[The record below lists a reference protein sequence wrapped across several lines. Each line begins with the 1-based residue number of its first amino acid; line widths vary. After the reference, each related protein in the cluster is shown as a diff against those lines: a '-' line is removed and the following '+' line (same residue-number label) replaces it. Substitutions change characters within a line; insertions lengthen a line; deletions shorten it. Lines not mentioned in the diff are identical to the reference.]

1 MLNSLPL
8 MMLVCLTLTLL
19 IESLTALIC
28 GVRTKRD
35 FLLIFLANLMTNP
48 VLVCVT
54 FLLGFFF
61 GMRVRMPV
69 EILLE
74 ISVVFIEGLVY
85 RQATDYKK
93 LDPFLLSLI
102 LNAASYLSGFVV
114 NPILSAVGLY

>member
-1 MLNSLPL
+1 MLNRLPL

-28 GVRTKRD
+28 GVRSKRD
-35 FLLIFLANLMTNP
+35 FLLISLANLMTNP
-48 VLVCVT
+48 ILVCVT
-54 FLLGFFF
+54 FLLGFFY

-85 RQATDYKK
+85 RKATDYKK

-102 LNAASYLSGFVV
+102 LNGVSYLSGYLL
-114 NPILSAVGLY
+114 NPLLTAIGLY

>member
-85 RQATDYKK
+85 RKATDYKK